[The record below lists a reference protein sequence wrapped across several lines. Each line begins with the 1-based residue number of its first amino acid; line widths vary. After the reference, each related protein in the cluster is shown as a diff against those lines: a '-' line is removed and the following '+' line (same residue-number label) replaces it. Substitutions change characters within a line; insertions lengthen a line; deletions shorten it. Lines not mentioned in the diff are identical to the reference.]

1 MEKKLTQYN
10 YETRNIDI
18 NAIFPSFSKLFC
30 AVTGRKPPTGKNNLD
45 IVKANLS
52 RYLEYRKLCEA
63 DPSCVK
69 KNAVIVTKIH
79 NPPLPKENDGRGK
92 HGIYADDI
100 KPLLVS
106 LGTFEGKYSTL
117 ANQVGVF
124 SRYFDELKK
133 NNSELMKQL
142 ERQTNELDYNLWKRN
157 EFMAPGE
164 KEYRSI
170 ISEKVKDIL
179 KSNLEALHREGTVQY
194 EAHYKII
201 PDTSLTMEDYRTRPM
216 SKAEEIEGWEEHRR
230 AIEGE
235 ASQKNSVLNTELAEH
250 LIFGIDKAYSLDYQL
265 LRAGENPVICSPEQ
279 EAAIENYQFYVRQ
292 CAMKEYRHLDKL
304 PVVDGEELI
313 TKSGLFFQNPRL
325 VQIYNKI
332 DNKLR
337 PLLFGNIR
345 FWREIEYRVI
355 DEKKAERYLKG
366 FDQRQSANRLS
377 QKILEYMDKQLENHI
392 VEAKPDDWKD
402 IPGAFGRVPD
412 GALRRY
418 QSAVKLHKKLK
429 GLYGMN
435 DKDGSNDT
443 DISTGQEINAV
454 SG

>member
-1 MEKKLTQYN
+1 MTKSQTALIINTQ
-10 YETRNIDI
+10 NIQVND
-18 NAIFPSFSKLFC
+18 IFPSITALFA
-30 AVTGRKPPTGKNNLD
+30 AVANKPLSSGKTRKSDLGQLF
-45 IVKANLS
+45 
-52 RYLEYRKLCEA
+52 RYLEYRKLCEM
-63 DPSCVK
+63 DPLCTK

-79 NPPLPKENDGRGK
+79 NPPLPKENDGRGRR
-92 HGIYADDI
+92 GIYADDI
-100 KPLLVS
+100 RPLLVNI
-106 LGTFEGKYSTL
+106 GEFEGKHFVL

-133 NNSELMKQL
+133 NNSELVKQL

-216 SKAEEIEGWEEHRR
+216 SKAEEIEGWEEHRK
-230 AIEGE
+230 AIERE
-235 ASQKNSVLNTELAEH
+235 ASRKNSVLNAELAEH

-337 PLLFGNIR
+337 PLLFGDIT

-366 FDQRQSANRLS
+366 FDQRQAADELS
-377 QKILEYMDKQLENHI
+377 QRVLEYMDKQLENHI
-392 VEAKPDDWKD
+392 VEAKPGDWKD

-418 QSAVKLHKKLK
+418 QSAVRFHKKLK
-429 GLYGMN
+429 GLYGVSE
-435 DKDGSNDT
+435 KDGSNDA

>member
-1 MEKKLTQYN
+1 MTKSQTALIINTQ
-10 YETRNIDI
+10 NIQVND
-18 NAIFPSFSKLFC
+18 IFPSITALFA
-30 AVTGRKPPTGKNNLD
+30 AVANKPLSSGKTRKSDLGQLF
-45 IVKANLS
+45 
-52 RYLEYRKLCEA
+52 RYSEYRKLCEM
-63 DPSCVK
+63 DPLCTK

-79 NPPLPKENDGRGK
+79 NPPLPKENDGRGRR
-92 HGIYADDI
+92 GIYADDI
-100 KPLLVS
+100 RPLLVNI
-106 LGTFEGKYSTL
+106 GEFEGKHFVL

-133 NNSELMKQL
+133 NNSELVKQL

-216 SKAEEIEGWEEHRR
+216 SKAEEIEGWEEHRK
-230 AIEGE
+230 AIERE
-235 ASQKNSVLNTELAEH
+235 ASRKNSVLNAELAEH

-292 CAMKEYRHLDKL
+292 CVMKEYRHLDKL

-337 PLLFGNIR
+337 PLLFGDIT

-366 FDQRQSANRLS
+366 FDQRQAADELS
-377 QKILEYMDKQLENHI
+377 QRVLEYMDKQLENHI
-392 VEAKPDDWKD
+392 VEAKPGDWKD

-418 QSAVKLHKKLK
+418 QSAVRFHKKLK
-429 GLYGMN
+429 GLYGVSE
-435 DKDGSNDT
+435 KDGSNDA

>member
-1 MEKKLTQYN
+1 MTKSQTALIINTQ
-10 YETRNIDI
+10 NIQVND
-18 NAIFPSFSKLFC
+18 IFPSITALFA
-30 AVTGRKPPTGKNNLD
+30 AVANKPLSSGKTRKSDLGQLF
-45 IVKANLS
+45 
-52 RYLEYRKLCEA
+52 RYLEYRKLCEM
-63 DPSCVK
+63 DPLCTK

-79 NPPLPKENDGRGK
+79 NPPLPKENDGRGRR
-92 HGIYADDI
+92 GIYADDI
-100 KPLLVS
+100 RPLLVNI
-106 LGTFEGKYSTL
+106 GEFEGKHFVL

-216 SKAEEIEGWEEHRR
+216 SKAEEIEGWEEHRK
-230 AIEGE
+230 AIERE
-235 ASQKNSVLNTELAEH
+235 ASRKNSVLNAELAEH

-292 CAMKEYRHLDKL
+292 CVMKEYRHLDKL

-337 PLLFGNIR
+337 PLLFGDIT

-366 FDQRQSANRLS
+366 FDQRQAADELS
-377 QKILEYMDKQLENHI
+377 QRVLEYMDKQLENHI
-392 VEAKPDDWKD
+392 VEAKPGDWKD

-418 QSAVKLHKKLK
+418 QSAVRFHKKLK
-429 GLYGMN
+429 GLYGVSE
-435 DKDGSNDT
+435 KDGSNDA

>member
-201 PDTSLTMEDYRTRPM
+201 PDASLTMEDYRTRPM
-216 SKAEEIEGWEEHRR
+216 SKAEEIEGWEMHCK
-230 AIEGE
+230 AIEQE
-235 ASQKNSVLNTELAEH
+235 ASREKSVLNTELAEH

-292 CAMKEYRHLDKL
+292 CVMKEYRNLDKL
-304 PVVDGEELI
+304 PVVDGVV
-313 TKSGLFFQNPRL
+313 SRLFRKLVCRL
-325 VQIYNKI
+325 
-332 DNKLR
+332 
-337 PLLFGNIR
+337 
-345 FWREIEYRVI
+345 W
-355 DEKKAERYLKG
+355 
-366 FDQRQSANRLS
+366 
-377 QKILEYMDKQLENHI
+377 
-392 VEAKPDDWKD
+392 VE
-402 IPGAFGRVPD
+402 
-412 GALRRY
+412 
-418 QSAVKLHKKLK
+418 
-429 GLYGMN
+429 
-435 DKDGSNDT
+435 
-443 DISTGQEINAV
+443 
-454 SG
+454 

>member
-1 MEKKLTQYN
+1 MTKSQTALIINTQ
-10 YETRNIDI
+10 NIQVND
-18 NAIFPSFSKLFC
+18 IFPSITALFA
-30 AVTGRKPPTGKNNLD
+30 AVANKPLSSGKTRKSDLGQLF
-45 IVKANLS
+45 
-52 RYLEYRKLCEA
+52 RYLEYRKLCEM
-63 DPSCVK
+63 DPLCTK

-79 NPPLPKENDGRGK
+79 NPPLPKENDGRGRR
-92 HGIYADDI
+92 GIYADDI
-100 KPLLVS
+100 RPLLVNI
-106 LGTFEGKYSTL
+106 GEFEGKHFVL

-133 NNSELMKQL
+133 NNSELVKQL

-170 ISEKVKDIL
+170 ISEKVQDIL

-216 SKAEEIEGWEEHRR
+216 SKAEEIEGWEEHRK
-230 AIEGE
+230 AIERE
-235 ASQKNSVLNTELAEH
+235 ASRKNSVLNAELAEH

-337 PLLFGNIR
+337 PLLFGDIT

-366 FDQRQSANRLS
+366 FDQRQAADELS
-377 QKILEYMDKQLENHI
+377 QRVLEYMDKQLENHI
-392 VEAKPDDWKD
+392 VEAKPGDWKD

-418 QSAVKLHKKLK
+418 QSAVRFHKKLK
-429 GLYGMN
+429 GLYGVSE
-435 DKDGSNDT
+435 KDGSNDA

>member
-1 MEKKLTQYN
+1 MTKSQTALIINTQ
-10 YETRNIDI
+10 NIQVND
-18 NAIFPSFSKLFC
+18 IFPSITALFA
-30 AVTGRKPPTGKNNLD
+30 AVANKPLSSGKTRKSDLGQLF
-45 IVKANLS
+45 
-52 RYLEYRKLCEA
+52 RYLEYRKLCEM
-63 DPSCVK
+63 DPLCTK

-79 NPPLPKENDGRGK
+79 NPPLPKENDGRGRR
-92 HGIYADDI
+92 GIYADDI
-100 KPLLVS
+100 RPLLVNI
-106 LGTFEGKYSTL
+106 GEFEGKHFVL

-133 NNSELMKQL
+133 NNSELVKQL

-216 SKAEEIEGWEEHRR
+216 SKAEEIEGWEEHRK
-230 AIEGE
+230 AIERE
-235 ASQKNSVLNTELAEH
+235 ASRKNSVLNAELAEH

-292 CAMKEYRHLDKL
+292 CVMKEYRHLDKL

-337 PLLFGNIR
+337 PLLFGDIT

-366 FDQRQSANRLS
+366 FDQRQAADELS
-377 QKILEYMDKQLENHI
+377 QRVLEYMDKQLENHI
-392 VEAKPDDWKD
+392 VEAKPGDWKD

-418 QSAVKLHKKLK
+418 QSAVRFHKKLK
-429 GLYGMN
+429 GLYGVSE
-435 DKDGSNDT
+435 KDGSNDA

>member
-1 MEKKLTQYN
+1 MAKSQTALIINTQ
-10 YETRNIDI
+10 NIQVND
-18 NAIFPSFSKLFC
+18 IFPSITALFA
-30 AVTGRKPPTGKNNLD
+30 AVANKPLSSGKTRKSDLGQLF
-45 IVKANLS
+45 
-52 RYLEYRKLCEA
+52 RYLEYRKLCEM
-63 DPSCVK
+63 DPLCTK

-170 ISEKVKDIL
+170 LSGKVKDIL

-216 SKAEEIEGWEEHRR
+216 SKAEEIEGWEKHCK
-230 AIEGE
+230 AIEQE
-235 ASQKNSVLNTELAEH
+235 ASRENSVLNTELAEH
-250 LIFGIDKAYSLDYQL
+250 LIFGIGKAYSLDYPL
-265 LRAGENPVICSPEQ
+265 LCAGENPVICSPGQ

-332 DNKLR
+332 DN
-337 PLLFGNIR
+337 LLI
-345 FWREIEYRVI
+345 
-355 DEKKAERYLKG
+355 
-366 FDQRQSANRLS
+366 
-377 QKILEYMDKQLENHI
+377 
-392 VEAKPDDWKD
+392 
-402 IPGAFGRVPD
+402 
-412 GALRRY
+412 
-418 QSAVKLHKKLK
+418 
-429 GLYGMN
+429 
-435 DKDGSNDT
+435 
-443 DISTGQEINAV
+443 
-454 SG
+454 